1 MHKKSDT
8 QRRKQPAEP
17 RIQTAPPKLW
27 SLVAALLLILAPH
40 PSPAGQEGLPLA
52 HTGFNGEPT
61 CDAAGCHR
69 NTLGGEASVTVEV
82 GPYVPGAEAQPV
94 IIAIDDPA
102 ATRYGFQLAARRADD
117 LSMPAGT
124 FEAIN
129 NFARVRCAGGE
140 APPCDEGEMQFATHT
155 SSGTAAGPTY
165 TVNWTAP
172 GGDVGDVVFTVAA
185 LGADGDMGTNG
196 DRVAMGMASSLYA
209 PSNSPSISAVVSAAA
224 YDAAGEGIAPGSL
237 ITIFGEQLS
246 APDIMRNV
254 QQSDFDAEG
263 LLPEQL
269 NRLAVEFTTTSDPI
283 PERGRIIYIQ
293 PDQVNL
299 QAPDFE
305 IPGGMAGEQEMVT
318 VELILNPGQGA
329 NEIRSNTMQ
338 FPVRRISPALF
349 TLDSSGQGDVA
360 AVHADGRIVA
370 STDAYPGSF
379 PAAPGETILVYAN
392 SFGATDPSFEAGELA
407 RDAAELVLPPT
418 SVEIGG
424 LMAGIAYAGAAPGFA
439 GLYQFNVT
447 VPELPP
453 GEHEVVIRT
462 GMLSTQ
468 AGVTIQVE

>member
-1 MHKKSDT
+1 
-8 QRRKQPAEP
+8 
-17 RIQTAPPKLW
+17 
-27 SLVAALLLILAPH
+27 
-40 PSPAGQEGLPLA
+40 
-52 HTGFNGEPT
+52 
-61 CDAAGCHR
+61 
-69 NTLGGEASVTVEV
+69 
-82 GPYVPGAEAQPV
+82 V
-94 IIAIDDPA
+94 IISIHDPA
-102 ATRYGFQLAARRADD
+102 ATRYGFQLAARRAGDM
-117 LSMPAGT
+117 SMPAGT

-129 NFARVRCAGGE
+129 NFARVRCADGE
-140 APPCDEGEMQFATHT
+140 ELPCDAGEMQYATHT

-172 GGDVGDVVFTVAA
+172 GEDVGDVVFTVAA

-196 DRVAMGMASSLYA
+196 DRVAMAMATSLYA

-237 ITIFGEQLS
+237 ITIFGETLAAS
-246 APDIMRNV
+246 GIMRNV

-263 LLPEQL
+263 LLPREL

-283 PERGRIIYIQ
+283 PEPGRIIYVQ

-305 IPGGMAGEQEMVT
+305 IPAGMAAEEMVS
-318 VELILNPGQGA
+318 VVLVINPDRGM
-329 NEIRSNTMQ
+329 NEIRSNVMQ
-338 FPVRRISPALF
+338 FPVRTIAPALF

-360 AVHADGRIVA
+360 AVHADGRVVA
-370 STDAYPGSF
+370 ATDAYPSSF
-379 PAAPGETILVYAN
+379 PASAGEVILIYG
-392 SFGATDPSFEAGELA
+392 SGFGATNPPFEAGQLA
-407 RDAAELVLPPT
+407 SDAAELALPPT

-424 LMAGIAYAGAAPGFA
+424 LMADVAYAGAAPGYA

-447 VPELPP
+447 VPDLPP

-462 GMLSTQ
+462 EMLSTQ

>member
-1 MHKKSDT
+1 VFLLT
-8 QRRKQPAEP
+8 PQ
-17 RIQTAPPKLW
+17 
-27 SLVAALLLILAPH
+27 AAL
-40 PSPAGQEGLPLA
+40 AGQEGLPLA
-52 HTGFNGEPT
+52 HTGFNGEQT

-69 NTLGGEASVTVEV
+69 NTLGGEASVSVEV

-94 IIAIDDPA
+94 IISIHDPA
-102 ATRYGFQLAARRADD
+102 ATRYGFQLAARRAGDM
-117 LSMPAGT
+117 SMPAGT

-129 NFARVRCAGGE
+129 NFARVRCADGE
-140 APPCDEGEMQFATHT
+140 ELPCDAGEMQYATHT

-172 GGDVGDVVFTVAA
+172 GEDVGDVVFTVAA

-196 DRVAMGMASSLYA
+196 DRVAMAMATSLYA

-237 ITIFGEQLS
+237 ITIFGETLAAS
-246 APDIMRNV
+246 GIMRNV

-263 LLPEQL
+263 LLPREL

-283 PERGRIIYIQ
+283 PEPGRIIYVQ

-305 IPGGMAGEQEMVT
+305 IPAGMAAEEMVS
-318 VELILNPGQGA
+318 VVLVINPDRGM
-329 NEIRSNTMQ
+329 NEIRSNVMQ
-338 FPVRRISPALF
+338 FPVRTIAPALF

-360 AVHADGRIVA
+360 AVHADGRVVA
-370 STDAYPGSF
+370 ATDAYPSSF
-379 PAAPGETILVYAN
+379 PASAGEVILIYG
-392 SFGATDPSFEAGELA
+392 SGFGATNPPFEAGQLA
-407 RDAAELVLPPT
+407 SDAAELVLPPT

-424 LMAGIAYAGAAPGFA
+424 LMADVAYAGAAPGYA

-447 VPELPP
+447 VPDLPP

-462 GMLSTQ
+462 EMLSTQ